1 MISKNLKKLGFYLN
15 DVALLGVLRVLED
28 GRLIDKANIA
38 PGTTTNDFTD
48 PRGVIFARE
57 DNCGIS
63 RSIIWDIE
71 CITWILDLY

>member
-1 MISKNLKKLGFYLN
+1 MTSKSLKKLGFYLN

-28 GRLIDKANIA
+28 SRLIDKANIA
-38 PGTTTNDFTD
+38 PSTTTNNFTD
-48 PRGVIFARE
+48 PRGVILARE
-57 DNCGIS
+57 DNCGAR